1 MMFEK
6 TCIGENN
13 LENLQIKYFV
23 IKKDNL
29 YGIEIEEN
37 HVDQLICDYEYF
49 THKQHEAEEL
59 AHKMSTGL
67 VTLTT
72 MIEIIDDYV
81 Q

>member
-1 MMFEK
+1 MIFEK
-6 TCIGENN
+6 TYIGENN
-13 LENLQIKYFV
+13 LEDFRIKYFI

-49 THKQHEAEEL
+49 THKQQDAEEL
-59 AHKMSTGL
+59 AHKMHTGL

-72 MIEIIDDYV
+72 MIEIIDDYI